1 MNIRPV
7 FFFVAI
13 LLAMPRACL
22 AELYLLHGKGDS
34 VIGSIRH
41 TAATHEDTL
50 LDVARKYGL
59 GYMDI
64 KLGNPGL
71 DTWLPGENADV
82 TLPTEFVLPAVP
94 HEGIVLNIPE
104 MRLYYFPPGRRN
116 DVREV
121 ITYPLGI
128 GREGWSTPYVDTR
141 VIDKQQHPYWY
152 PPKSIRLEHAQE
164 GEPLPARV
172 GPGPENPL
180 GDYALRLG
188 LPSYLI
194 HGTNKPWGVGM
205 RVSHGCIRLYPEDIA
220 ELFKLV
226 GKGTRVHIVN
236 QPYKV
241 GIRED
246 QIYLEAHPYLDEDRD
261 RFADNLTSVVK
272 MLIDITGDRP
282 YDVDWRLARR
292 VVKERNGIP
301 VVIGTLRVAA
311 AGTLVEAPAPAEPE
325 EGVNLRLE
333 TRLGTQ

>member
-1 MNIRPV
+1 
-7 FFFVAI
+7 
-13 LLAMPRACL
+13 MPRACL

-205 RVSHGCIRLYPEDIA
+205 RVSHVGLVYDMDARPYRKPALQGRYPRGSDLSGGA
-220 ELFKLV
+220 SV
-226 GKGTRVHIVN
+226 SGRGPRQVRG
-236 QPYKV
+236 QP
-241 GIRED
+241 D
-246 QIYLEAHPYLDEDRD
+246 QRGQDADRYYRRPALRRRLEAGAPRCEGAQRYPGRD
-261 RFADNLTSVVK
+261 WDTARCGSGHTRGGACAGRAGGGREFAAGDQARYAITRTQKKAPPFLTGLLMSEVPLLTSS
-272 MLIDITGDRP
+272 
-282 YDVDWRLARR
+282 
-292 VVKERNGIP
+292 
-301 VVIGTLRVAA
+301 
-311 AGTLVEAPAPAEPE
+311 
-325 EGVNLRLE
+325 
-333 TRLGTQ
+333 